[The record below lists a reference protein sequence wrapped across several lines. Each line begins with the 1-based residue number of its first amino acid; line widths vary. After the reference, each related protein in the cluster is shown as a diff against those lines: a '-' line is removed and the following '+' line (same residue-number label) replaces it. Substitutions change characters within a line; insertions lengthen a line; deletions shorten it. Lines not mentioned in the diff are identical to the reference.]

1 MLGEAVDSVCIGQR
15 GVEGD
20 RAFAAGSAKRMAALF
35 GFAAR
40 TAGGRV
46 EIVFPDGRCFD
57 ARDEA
62 LDAAMSEVL
71 GVPVALQGAGPVQH
85 VDDSPVHLLTT
96 SSIAWLRVRL
106 PDAKIDER
114 RFRPNVVLEAP
125 GTGPIEQGWI
135 GRTLALGDARLR
147 ITHPTE
153 RCVMTTLAQAD
164 LPADPRVLKRL
175 GQDAGACFGVYAE
188 VVQPG
193 RVAVGDPAS

>member
-1 MLGEAVDSVCIGQR
+1 MLGEAVDSVFIGKR

-35 GFAAR
+35 AFTAR
-40 TAGGRV
+40 TVGERV

-62 LDAAMSEVL
+62 VDAAMSKVL
-71 GVPVALQGAGPVQH
+71 GAPVALKGAGPVQH
-85 VDDSPVHLLTT
+85 VDDSPVHILTT
-96 SSIAWLRVRL
+96 ASLAWLRARL
-106 PDAKIDER
+106 PEAKIDER

-135 GRTLALGDARLR
+135 GRTVAIGGARLR

-153 RCVMTTLAQAD
+153 RCVMTTLAQGD
-164 LPADPRVLKRL
+164 LPADPRVLERL
-175 GQDAGACFGVYAE
+175 GQDADACFGVYAQ